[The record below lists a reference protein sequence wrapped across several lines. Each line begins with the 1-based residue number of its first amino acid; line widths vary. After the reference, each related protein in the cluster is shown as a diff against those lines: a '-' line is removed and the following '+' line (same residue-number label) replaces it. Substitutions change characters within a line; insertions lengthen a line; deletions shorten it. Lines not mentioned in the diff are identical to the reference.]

1 MLDPKKIKA
10 ITLDLDDTLWPVWP
24 AIERAEKALENWL
37 SQHAPATAVLFAN
50 PNVKAEIR
58 HQVLRLQPKLA
69 HNLSAVRLE
78 MIREALTRCS
88 ENTLLAGPAFD
99 VFFAERNRVSLY
111 SDALLALEFLA
122 ARFPVVAL
130 SNGNADIK
138 KIGINRYFS
147 ANISAQQFGV
157 AKPHASIFHA
167 AADAVAACPTTVLH
181 VGDDPEMD
189 VLGAL
194 TAGMQAVWLNRTGVP
209 WAHPQTPHATVS
221 NLTELC
227 ALLD

>member
-1 MLDPKKIKA
+1 M
-10 ITLDLDDTLWPVWP
+10 
-24 AIERAEKALENWL
+24 
-37 SQHAPATAVLFAN
+37 
-50 PNVKAEIR
+50 
-58 HQVLRLQPKLA
+58 
-69 HNLSAVRLE
+69 
-78 MIREALTRCS
+78 
-88 ENTLLAGPAFD
+88 
-99 VFFAERNRVSLY
+99 
-111 SDALLALEFLA
+111 LALEFLA

-157 AKPHASIFHA
+157 AKPDPSIFHA
-167 AADAVAACPTTVLH
+167 AADSVAVCPTTVLH
-181 VGDDPEMD
+181 VGDDPALD

-194 TAGMQAVWLNRTGVP
+194 TAGMQAVWLNRTGAS
-209 WAHPQTPHATVS
+209 WGHPQTPHAIVS